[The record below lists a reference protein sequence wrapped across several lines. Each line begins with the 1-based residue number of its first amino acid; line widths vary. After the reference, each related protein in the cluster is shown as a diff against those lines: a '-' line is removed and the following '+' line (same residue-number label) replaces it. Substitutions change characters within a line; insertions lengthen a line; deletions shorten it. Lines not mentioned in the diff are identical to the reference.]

1 MWKKK
6 KKPIQVYLVDYKD
19 IEKNIQS
26 EKKKKELWLNLFQ
39 YTPQLQPPQKKT
51 VTLPT
56 HYKMKVFMT
65 TCMLHGT
72 KFTDLLELG
81 HQQM

>member
-1 MWKKK
+1 MWKKKK

-39 YTPQLQPPQKKT
+39 YTP
-51 VTLPT
+51 
-56 HYKMKVFMT
+56 
-65 TCMLHGT
+65 
-72 KFTDLLELG
+72 
-81 HQQM
+81 